1 MSLPSTS
8 DSADAYRQA
17 LAYLES
23 FIHGR
28 GEPPADRYAAGRD
41 RMAVMREL
49 MHALGR
55 PQDQFRSV
63 HVGGTSGKGS
73 TSVLI
78 AAGLQASGHR
88 TGLHT
93 TPYLQ
98 HATEKLVIDGR
109 QSSQADVVALVD
121 GLRHAL
127 AGLPALD
134 QQAGFVQRWTALVFM
149 CFAQQAVDFGVIEV
163 SLGGRYDATNVV
175 TPAVS
180 VITNIGH
187 DHLEALG
194 PTLADVAWH
203 KAGILKPGVPAV
215 TAATGESLAVIEQEA
230 AAVGAPLW
238 VVGRD
243 VRLSDVR
250 CTSDGTCLRVDT
262 PAGAWPAVRLKLL
275 GPHQAVNTATA
286 IAALDALQVAGVAV
300 DQQAACAAL
309 AAATVPG
316 RFEVVQTNP
325 TIVLDGAHNPEKAA
339 SLTAALRAS
348 FPGRQVTLVLGVGA
362 SKDLP
367 DILTALRPV
376 LAHVVCTEAS
386 VIAKPAVPAQ
396 ALAQAVRS
404 VGIPADAEP
413 DPHAA
418 VGRACGIAG
427 PDGLVCVT
435 GSMYLVGA
443 VRGCW
448 HPAVTPIGG
457 SG

>member
-28 GEPPADRYAAGRD
+28 GDPPADRDAAGRA

-49 MHALGR
+49 VQALR
-55 PQDQFRSV
+55 DPQDQFRSV

-98 HATEKLVIDGR
+98 DATEKLVIEGR
-109 QSSQADVVALVD
+109 QASQAEVVALVD
-121 GLRHAL
+121 RLRHAL
-127 AGLPALD
+127 VGLPELD
-134 QQAGFVQRWTALVFM
+134 QRATFVQRWTALVFLY
-149 CFAQQAVDFGVIEV
+149 FAHQAVDIGVIEV
-163 SLGGRYDATNVV
+163 SLGGRYDATNVL

-203 KAGILKPGVPAV
+203 KAGILKPGVPGV
-215 TAATGESLAVIEQEA
+215 TAATGEALAVIEREA

-250 CTSDGTCLRVDT
+250 CTSVGTTLRVDT
-262 PAGAWPAVRLKLL
+262 PTGAWPTVRLSLL
-275 GPHQAVNTATA
+275 GPHQAVNAATA
-286 IAALDALQVAGVAV
+286 IAALDALQLAGVAI
-300 DQQAACAAL
+300 DQEAAGAAL

-339 SLTAALRAS
+339 SLTAALQAT
-348 FPGRQVTLVLGVGA
+348 FPGRQITLVLGVGA

-376 LAHVVCTEAS
+376 LAHVVCTEVS
-386 VIAKPAVPAQ
+386 VIAKPAVAAE
-396 ALAQAVRS
+396 ALARAVRG
-404 VGIPADAEP
+404 VGIPADAVP

-418 VGRACGIAG
+418 VGRACDVAG
-427 PDGLVCVT
+427 RGGLVCVT

-443 VRGCW
+443 VRGRW
-448 HPAVTPIGG
+448 HPAATSTGG